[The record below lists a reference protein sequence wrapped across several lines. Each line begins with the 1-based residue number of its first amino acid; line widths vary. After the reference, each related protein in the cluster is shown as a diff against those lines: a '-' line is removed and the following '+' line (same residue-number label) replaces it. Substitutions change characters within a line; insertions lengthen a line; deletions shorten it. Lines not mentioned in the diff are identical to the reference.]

1 MKDYIVNLNNNL
13 YKQSPNNEESV
24 MIHDLFKKVK
34 FDKTQLTTVTDT
46 VLKHNTLMHKQEK
59 NSYGK
64 VFGGFLMNRATEAAF
79 LNARRFSEEL
89 NPRISH
95 IDTIKFIKPVE
106 IGHIM
111 QFRSRVTYTTSNI
124 LRIAVSALDITENCL
139 EGDLTNEFHFVF
151 ELKNKAKEIYP
162 ESYYDALLYLE
173 GKRRT
178 EHLFLF
184 HNK

>member
-1 MKDYIVNLNNNL
+1 
-13 YKQSPNNEESV
+13 
-24 MIHDLFKKVK
+24 
-34 FDKTQLTTVTDT
+34 
-46 VLKHNTLMHKQEK
+46 MHKQEK

-89 NPRISH
+89 NPKINH

-111 QFRSRVTYTTSNI
+111 QFRSRVTYTTGNMV
-124 LRIAVSALDITENCL
+124 RIAVSALDTSAGNK

-151 ELKNKAKEIYP
+151 KLKGPAKEVIP
-162 ESYYDALLYLE
+162 ETYFDALLYLE

-178 EHLFLF
+178 EHLLTY
-184 HNK
+184 